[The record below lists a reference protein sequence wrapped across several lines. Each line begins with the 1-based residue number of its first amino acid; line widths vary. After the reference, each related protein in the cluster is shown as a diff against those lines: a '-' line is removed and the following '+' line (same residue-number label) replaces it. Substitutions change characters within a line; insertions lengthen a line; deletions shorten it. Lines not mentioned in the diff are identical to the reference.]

1 MKKII
6 LLILSLFVFS
16 CDSGGDSDLLSQLV
30 GSWSISSYS
39 VESEGVCEEDEEDD
53 FDYVNN
59 IYLVIDASRNWVLK
73 DIETDDDIISGTFN
87 ETNKR

>member
-53 FDYVNN
+53 
-59 IYLVIDASRNWVLK
+59 
-73 DIETDDDIISGTFN
+73 EQDDDEQDKAAFFNDSLSLSRCSGNFCLA
-87 ETNKR
+87 KP